1 MKFSHHRKSRH
12 YNRRITIGKEVWSY
26 RIVGTFVAIRSPD
39 GKTTIKTDAFEIN
52 GTTEADWFEQGE
64 FPSSIDKAPNPQVKP
79 SMIRLCIEQ
88 FKAGGSSPDTSQVNI
103 SNGSEGKSGFD
114 EDPNWFPEGL

>member
-1 MKFSHHRKSRH
+1 MKFSHHRQSRH

-39 GKTTIKTDAFEIN
+39 GKTTIKTDAFEIH
-52 GTTEADWFEQGE
+52 GTTAEEWFEQDE
-64 FPSSIDKAPNPQVKP
+64 FPSSIDTSPSPQVKP

-88 FKAGGSSPDTSQVNI
+88 YKSRGSTPVSPQENI
-103 SNGSEGKSGFD
+103 ANGSKGKFGFD
-114 EDPNWFPEGL
+114 EDLNWFPEGM